1 MLNILRKNKKIILTV
16 ILFFSVVLLLI
27 VNNKLFSNDQSK
39 EENKITKVCIEK
51 NCFNVEIADTAQE
64 REIGLMNRKFLALDS
79 GMLFVFEKEGVYKFW
94 MKNTLIPLDII
105 WIDKN
110 RKIIFIKENASPCKI
125 DICETFGP
133 NEKAKY
139 ILEIN
144 GGVAEKMGLGVGDLI
159 KIR

>member
-1 MLNILRKNKKIILTV
+1 MLNILRKNKKIILIV

-64 REIGLMNRKFLALDS
+64 REIGLMNREFLALDS
-79 GMLFVFEKEGVYKFW
+79 GMLFVFEKEDVYNFW

-105 WIDKN
+105 WIDKDN
-110 RKIIFIKENASPCKI
+110 KIIFIKENVQPCKTEQ
-125 DICETFGP
+125 CETFGL

-139 ILEIN
+139 VLEIN
-144 GGVAEKMGLGVGDLI
+144 GGLAEDVGLEIGDEAEF
-159 KIR
+159 K

>member
-39 EENKITKVCIEK
+39 EENKITKVCIKK
-51 NCFNVEIADTAQE
+51 NCFDIEIADTAQE
-64 REIGLMNRKFLALDS
+64 REIGLMNREFLALDS
-79 GMLFVFEKEGVYKFW
+79 GMLFVFEKEDVYNFW

-105 WIDKN
+105 WINKDN
-110 RKIIFIKENASPCKI
+110 RISFIKENASPCKT

-133 NEKAKY
+133 NEKSIY

-144 GGVAEKMGLGVGDLI
+144 GGLVKKMGLGVGDLI